1 VNIAL
6 WLSQG
11 LLAALFLATG
21 WLKVFNY
28 EKAKQQA
35 GQDSPPKGLTAFIGL
50 SEMAGAV
57 GLVIPWA
64 TGIHPLLTPVA
75 AAALALV
82 MVLAVGHHLLHRH
95 PVSKMIPAVV
105 LLCITALVA
114 WERFEPNTLYGWHKD
129 LPSARH
135 ASITEQNARPPLRY
149 LHGRAVAHPQD

>member
-1 VNIAL
+1 MNIAL
-6 WLSQG
+6 WLLQG

-21 WLKVFNY
+21 SLKVFNY

-35 GQDSPPKGLTAFIGL
+35 GQDSPTKGLTAFIGL
-50 SEMAGAV
+50 CEMAGGL

-64 TGIHPLLTPVA
+64 TGVLPVLTPAA

-105 LLCITALVA
+105 LLCITAFVA
-114 WERFEPNTLYGWHKD
+114 WERFGRVPD
-129 LPSARH
+129 L
-135 ASITEQNARPPLRY
+135 
-149 LHGRAVAHPQD
+149 